1 MVNPQYLEIQ
11 RAHRLYA
18 FIMSTENY
26 YYFCFNQQCLGI
38 SSEKVA
44 RIENMHTIKFI
55 KKTKVQ
61 FAASILRV

>member
-1 MVNPQYLEIQ
+1 MVNKGHID
-11 RAHRLYA
+11 YA
-18 FIMSTENY
+18 FIMSTEDY

-55 KKTKVQ
+55 KKTKMQ